1 MPSALPALDDVDAIA
16 RFGEDWLRDIERLAL
31 PALLMASP
39 LSGIADSIASIRDA
53 LLADDPATARRRT
66 GWWGRLLGNDI
77 EQQARAEQLAADLP
91 WWLVRAR
98 EQLAS
103 LDRHVEDL
111 DRSHAALST
120 LLARMQVGIDAAA
133 RQHPTL
139 DASDPLQAMAAPAT
153 QLETR
158 LASRLA
164 HLGKL
169 HLAHQLSLS
178 HLDHQRRHLRLLQA
192 RYRDTLQ
199 QLAPLAAQQAML
211 RDGRRQQLVAAQ
223 ARQALAGVEQVLAA
237 TADEAALPP
246 HAASPPHADAGA
258 GIDASAP
265 TDRST
270 LPSTDARNEHE
281 H

>member
-1 MPSALPALDDVDAIA
+1 MPSAPPALDDADAIA
-16 RFGEDWLRDIERLAL
+16 RFGEDLLLDIERLAL

-53 LLADDPATARRRT
+53 LLADDPAAARRRT

-120 LLARMQVGIDAAA
+120 LLARMQAGIDAAA

-139 DASDPLQAMAAPAT
+139 DASDPLQAMAAPA
-153 QLETR
+153 TR

-178 HLDHQRRHLRLLQA
+178 HLDHQRSHLRLLQA

-211 RDGRRQQLVAAQ
+211 RDGRRQQMVAAQ

-237 TADEAALPP
+237 TADEVALQLPT
-246 HAASPPHADAGA
+246 ASPPHADAGA
-258 GIDASAP
+258 AIDASNP